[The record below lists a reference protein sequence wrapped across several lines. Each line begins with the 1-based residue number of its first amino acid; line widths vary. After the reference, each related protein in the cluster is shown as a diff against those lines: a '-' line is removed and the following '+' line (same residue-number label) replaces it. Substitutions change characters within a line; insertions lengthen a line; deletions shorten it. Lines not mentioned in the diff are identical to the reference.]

1 MQVCNTQ
8 IYFFGGRNG
17 RSSEQ
22 YYLFFSKI
30 LVVFVQNLQQ
40 YCGSSFKLFSQH
52 CVVLSLMPNA
62 CLDLLK
68 YPIFDT
74 EIHVLSAFHLR
85 KKSFSHPDDL
95 VLVIW
100 EKVIQSRI
108 PVECRQ
114 RSQATDKI
122 TVCNSRNRKKVTF
135 TPDMFLPN
143 GQNVTI

>member
-8 IYFFGGRNG
+8 LYFFGGRNG
-17 RSSEQ
+17 RSSILPI
-22 YYLFFSKI
+22 LFCKI

-40 YCGSSFKLFSQH
+40 YCGSSFKLFSQR

-122 TVCNSRNRKKVTF
+122 TVCNSRKRKKVTF
-135 TPDMFLPN
+135 TPDMFLSN